1 MADISFFN
9 KSNSERIVTDVK
21 WGEEQRDAGVSLI
34 SNDDTMTSQTIYAKV
49 TFLDAGGA
57 GFHQLEEVTKEG
69 NLWTIVE
76 NGYKWDSAIYDFARH
91 ISWGSVEVG
100 QIVKMQLIVNVE
112 PDDGGEEWVFSTE
125 TTNPEVFIL
134 YAEENG
140 DTGQASKDSPWTMK
154 KAGVVATNV
163 GEFPLPETTL
173 LGPTYL
179 GVQIEFQDVGYGI
192 QLVGASYTLFRG
204 PYWTT
209 DEDEK
214 TISVNWPICDVDV
227 FGDISRLTQHHAG
240 DIHLEVYEQDPNSDD
255 FYIVGDNIWI
265 KVTKIG
271 NGYTVSHIGP
281 DDVVWFP
288 FKAIDDAF
296 PCDLVNL
303 TSFTEVTDFVNSL
316 IEALIQIKVDRR
328 GHIINS
334 YPCDGSGSGNNTP
347 EDPEDPD
354 NPYTYLS
361 LDSFIFTEIIG
372 ASTLVP
378 TDVEPFV
385 GIYGRYTVLN
395 NGVNYLGLIEN
406 GESVRV
412 SILNGLGE
420 IVRFNAPPNPEV
432 DTSTLLAQNIQNTS
446 GREDGNAGADA
457 GLNLGT
463 FRFRFNDSIKVTY
476 SFVNPGGLAKTDL
489 LPTESCSASI
499 NLPSTT
505 VRDRDDPLVEAF
517 QFEVEYDILNLGPDP
532 YKCTANFVYQDGS
545 DVSYSRAQGGQYITG
560 KFLLSL
566 SANSETD
573 PNETNNFYFDLDPT
587 KVETAGTIR
596 LCTELVTTDELYNAN
611 CDFCQDLNVQ
621 TEDECV
627 VDSDGVRVTDESGDC
642 ITQAVSSIVEE
653 IPLAQ
658 CSFPGSG
665 SQAGSDQ
672 QHRGQGFPGNSFAA
686 ARTQIQDS
694 SNNIS
699 GILGGALTNFITG
712 GGQNSAIERQI
723 TSYNGSTVPG
733 STLALRF
740 SWNKTGGDKTWF
752 IFWKV
757 AVLPAV
763 NNPTFD
769 MVDAWNLLGK
779 VTISSASTFGDVDLD
794 VSGLPK
800 SANLQIGVT
809 TEPDG
814 LNDFSS
820 VIDVSIGNN
829 SFRAT
834 GNTLYGCP

>member
-1 MADISFFN
+1 MAADISFFN
-9 KSNSERIVTDVK
+9 KSNSERIVTDVI

-49 TFLDAGGA
+49 TELDAGDS
-57 GFHQLEEVTKEG
+57 GFHKLDEVTKQG
-69 NLWTIVE
+69 VLWTIVE
-76 NGYKWDSAIYDFARH
+76 DGYKWDGSQYDFARH
-91 ISWGSVEVG
+91 ITFGSVEIG

-163 GEFPLPETTL
+163 GEFPLPETTI
-173 LGPTYL
+173 LGPSYL
-179 GVQIEFQDVGYGI
+179 GVQIEFQDVGYGL
-192 QLVGASYTLFRG
+192 QLVGASYTFTRG
-204 PYWTT
+204 PYWVSDDT
-209 DEDEK
+209 EK

-240 DIHLEVYEQDPNSDD
+240 DIHLEVYEQDPNSDE

-316 IEALIQIKVDRR
+316 LEALIQVRVDRR

-347 EDPEDPD
+347 ENPENPE

-361 LDSFIFTEIIG
+361 LS
-372 ASTLVP
+372 STLLTQSILASGITALVP
-378 TDVEPFV
+378 NDVESSV
-385 GIYGRYTVLN
+385 GIFGKYQVFN
-395 NGVNYLGLIEN
+395 NGNNYLGLIEN

-412 SILNGLGE
+412 SVFNGLGE
-420 IVRFNAPPNPEV
+420 IIRIDTVLPGDGLGEV
-432 DTSTLLAQNIQNTS
+432 DTSTVAARNINNTS
-446 GREDGNAGADA
+446 GRDEGNEGADA
-457 GLNLGT
+457 GVLLGT
-463 FRFRFNDSIKVTY
+463 FRFRFNDTLKITY
-476 SFVNPGGLAKTDL
+476 AAVNPGGLAKTNEHE
-489 LPTESCSASI
+489 TESCSASI

-545 DVSYSRAQGGQYITG
+545 DVSYSRAQGGPYING

-621 TEDECV
+621 SQDECV

-642 ITQAVSSIVEE
+642 ITDGVLLEWDTTSNLSTPINCSVALTSNTNFSTTRTGRLGFSTTGSSIGE
-653 IPLAQ
+653 ISGLIPNQLYNIELTTGTDESNDSPDNSLTVVIGSINATISQ
-658 CSFPGSG
+658 TLGTSVPQVSNGTATSDSSGKIIYTCSG
-665 SQAGSDQ
+665 SDPLGNPEGAHCLINSIKGS
-672 QHRGQGFPGNSFAA
+672 
-686 ARTQIQDS
+686 
-694 SNNIS
+694 
-699 GILGGALTNFITG
+699 
-712 GGQNSAIERQI
+712 
-723 TSYNGSTVPG
+723 
-733 STLALRF
+733 
-740 SWNKTGGDKTWF
+740 
-752 IFWKV
+752 
-757 AVLPAV
+757 
-763 NNPTFD
+763 
-769 MVDAWNLLGK
+769 
-779 VTISSASTFGDVDLD
+779 
-794 VSGLPK
+794 
-800 SANLQIGVT
+800 
-809 TEPDG
+809 
-814 LNDFSS
+814 
-820 VIDVSIGNN
+820 
-829 SFRAT
+829 
-834 GNTLYGCP
+834 